1 MHGRMAWQSLQTF
14 CHIDEC
20 VHRVIRLVHSTQ
32 FRIHGK
38 RLIDGDVQF
47 VWNVLRNRIT
57 EIVRQIHHTPHIAD
71 DSARSQRTECDD
83 LRHAVLTV
91 FPDYIV
97 NDLTSSLIAEININI
112 RHRDTLRI

>member
-1 MHGRMAWQSLQTF
+1 MHGRMARQSFQTF

-20 VHRVIRLVHSTQ
+20 MHRVIRLVHGAQ
-32 FRIHGK
+32 LRIHGK

-57 EIVRQIHHTPHIAD
+57 EIVRQIHQTPHIAD
-71 DSARSQRTECDD
+71 DSARSQRTECND
-83 LRHAVLTV
+83 LRHAVLAV

>member
-1 MHGRMAWQSLQTF
+1 M
-14 CHIDEC
+14 
-20 VHRVIRLVHSTQ
+20 HRVIRLVHGAQ
-32 FRIHGK
+32 LWIHGK

-71 DSARSQRTECDD
+71 DSARSQRTECNG
-83 LRHAVLTV
+83 LRHAVLAV

-97 NDLTSSLIAEININI
+97 DDLNSSLIA
-112 RHRDTLRI
+112 